1 MIQGYHVFRAP
12 NSDASRPIWPWIP
25 WIPWPHRAS
34 RAAMALKSA
43 AGIMWIRSSSSPK
56 KMVCLGQLGHWWPL
70 GQLGWSLHQQWI
82 AMVDAEKFWWPERS
96 RSQKKSWRTLSEI
109 PTCSMLSLYPIGS
122 MDGIYADIWGILM
135 VNVTIYTS
143 TMDPMGIW
151 DVHRCSHSTWPLQNP
166 VALTNTVPQ
175 VPWLSTGTL
184 RPIAEQGLRLGRPR
198 AGWPFEKH
206 L

>member
-1 MIQGYHVFRAP
+1 
-12 NSDASRPIWPWIP
+12 
-25 WIPWPHRAS
+25 
-34 RAAMALKSA
+34 MALKSA